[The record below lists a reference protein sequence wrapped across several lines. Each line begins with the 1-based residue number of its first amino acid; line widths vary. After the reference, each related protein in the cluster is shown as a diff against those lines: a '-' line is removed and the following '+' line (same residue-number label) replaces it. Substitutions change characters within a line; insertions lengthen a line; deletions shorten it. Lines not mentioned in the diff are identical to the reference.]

1 MFPLRDSI
9 GTNRFP
15 IVTLLLIVA
24 CSLVFLFEISRP
36 TATLP
41 DYYTGAPQHVSGFD
55 RFTAEWGFIP
65 CELLHRCNHPGRQE
79 LTTTDG
85 DHESV
90 YVRVPQHSGW
100 IGLIAAIFMH
110 GGWLHIVGDML
121 FLWIFGNNVEDRMG
135 RVRYLLFYLVCGVIA
150 GLAQLL
156 TGATSGVPNIGAS
169 GAIAGVLGAYL
180 VLYPRAR
187 VLTALTLLFFFAV
200 VELPAILLLGA
211 WFVLQLL
218 DGSAGLVQSGNSGD
232 GVAYFA
238 HVGGFAAGLLLVW
251 PLVRGRP
258 RRPEPEVA

>member
-1 MFPLRDSI
+1 
-9 GTNRFP
+9 
-15 IVTLLLIVA
+15 
-24 CSLVFLFEISRP
+24 
-36 TATLP
+36 
-41 DYYTGAPQHVSGFD
+41 
-55 RFTAEWGFIP
+55 
-65 CELLHRCNHPGRQE
+65 
-79 LTTTDG
+79 
-85 DHESV
+85 
-90 YVRVPQHSGW
+90 
-100 IGLIAAIFMH
+100 
-110 GGWLHIVGDML
+110 ML

-156 TGATSGVPNIGAS
+156 TGTTSGVPNIGAS

-218 DGSAGLVQSGNSGD
+218 DGSAGLVSAGD
-232 GVAYFA
+232 SVAYFA

-258 RRPEPEVA
+258 KRPVPVIEG

>member
-15 IVTLLLIVA
+15 IVTLALIVA
-24 CSLVFLFEISRP
+24 CTLVFLFEISRP
-36 TATLP
+36 ASTLP
-41 DYYTGAPQHVSGFD
+41 DYYSGVPHHVSGFD

-65 CELLHRCNHPGRQE
+65 CELLGRCAHPGRQE
-79 LTTTDG
+79 LPTADG
-85 DHESV
+85 DHDGV
-90 YVRVPQHSGW
+90 YVRVPQHAGV
-100 IGLIAAIFMH
+100 IGLFAAIFMH
-110 GGWLHIVGDML
+110 GGWLHIVGNML

-135 RVRYLLFYLVCGVIA
+135 RVRYLLFYLVCGLLA
-150 GLAQLL
+150 GLAQLV
-156 TGATSGVPNIGAS
+156 TSTHSGVPNIGAS

-187 VLTALTLLFFFAV
+187 VLTALTLLVFFAV
-200 VELPAILLLGA
+200 VELPAVLLLGA

-218 DGSAGLVQSGNSGD
+218 DGSAGLVQSGSDGSGT
-232 GVAYFA
+232 AYFA

-258 RRPEPEVA
+258 RRVAPPVT